1 MVLPSDRSM
10 HHQKLDNKNK
20 RWVEYNLLDQNNF
33 LRHCNQERCMLDP
46 TRRNCRGRH
55 RSRHIFR
62 FLQQRKKNI
71 ICQPCLIRI
80 YLFDKLKIAWER
92 KMSGRTLRSLSYSI
106 LSSGVVASKAPR
118 DESAQQFRPSK
129 DIDTLADHFSRI
141 FVGGK

>member
-20 RWVEYNLLDQNNF
+20 RWVVYNLLDQNNF

-46 TRRNCRGRH
+46 TRRNCRGRR
-55 RSRHIFR
+55 RSRHIFH
-62 FLQQRKKNI
+62 FLQQRKKEHH
-71 ICQPCLIRI
+71 LSALSYRI
-80 YLFDKLKIAWER
+80 YLFKKLKIAWER